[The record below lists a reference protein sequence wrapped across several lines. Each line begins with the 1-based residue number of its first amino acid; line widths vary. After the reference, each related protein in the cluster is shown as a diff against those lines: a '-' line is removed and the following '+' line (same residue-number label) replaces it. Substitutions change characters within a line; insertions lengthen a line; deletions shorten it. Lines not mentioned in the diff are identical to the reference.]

1 MEPFPS
7 SIYSSPPSGGIFRKP
22 TSCDPF
28 FGGQICRSSEKQ
40 LTLQFA
46 RATHPPKK
54 GPRMSLLL
62 LMVQKSGDHHL
73 KCIKPCNGIF
83 SIITW
88 LAGFL
93 NHQQYFITL
102 CYFIGLSII
111 RQVHNIEKLHHHQKN
126 STTLFCSFA
135 WDDNSLK
142 SGGSNIILRSPKEPP
157 NLVSG
162 KSNEWLQKP
171 FQSCRR

>member
-1 MEPFPS
+1 MQ
-7 SIYSSPPSGGIFRKP
+7 ILRK
-22 TSCDPF
+22 
-28 FGGQICRSSEKQ
+28 
-40 LTLQFA
+40 
-46 RATHPPKK
+46 ATHLAVGPSDPPPKK
-54 GPRMSLLL
+54 RTKDVSPTVDGSELLR
-62 LMVQKSGDHHL
+62 HHL

-88 LAGFL
+88 IAGFL

-135 WDDNSLK
+135 WDDNSLE

-157 NLVSG
+157 NPSSG

-171 FQSCRR
+171 VQSCSR